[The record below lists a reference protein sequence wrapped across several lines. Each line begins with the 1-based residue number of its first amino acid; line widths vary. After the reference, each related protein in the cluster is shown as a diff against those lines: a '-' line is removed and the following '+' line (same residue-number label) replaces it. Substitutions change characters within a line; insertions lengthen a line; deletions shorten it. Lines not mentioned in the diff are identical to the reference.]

1 MTLCCDA
8 CTSTGDTLTSIHQQV
23 KEVVDASAAARVAS
37 LQAME
42 DTLAVESDDEQEAAK
57 SEEDDDLEA

>member
-1 MTLCCDA
+1 
-8 CTSTGDTLTSIHQQV
+8 V